1 MAPRRAQ
8 ITVIASFL
16 LVALLGASCAK
27 GSDFGEVNAASD
39 KYGASLETSTTVD
52 GLTAFAQSRGLS
64 GNASKR
70 AGATQNLLDAIAE
83 DPELLNNLENLTTEE
98 LEELTGLSSDELDE
112 LGITPATVTA
122 LGSVLTEI
130 GGGED
135 EEGVDGNLANAVL
148 VKGDQL
154 TAEGIA
160 FMSTLDPAT
169 MATLIGTAATVGPEV
184 TGPLGELLAF
194 IDPTGL
200 GLLAGDDAALA
211 TLTVIMAAILGDD
224 PRKLENFNNLE
235 DVDPRFA
242 NVFGALTRLAS
253 TLEPEFVETIN
264 RFTRILG
271 PNTLKAV
278 AAGVGILTRPAV
290 AALVEEAVSDPVVVG
305 TMFGSFLIM
314 VPGLAELVAPESFGS
329 DPRSIYTGIAA
340 IYLTSLVNM
349 DAPGIRD
356 FLARLGVKVHPDLLD

>member
-1 MAPRRAQ
+1 
-8 ITVIASFL
+8 
-16 LVALLGASCAK
+16 
-27 GSDFGEVNAASD
+27 
-39 KYGASLETSTTVD
+39 
-52 GLTAFAQSRGLS
+52 
-64 GNASKR
+64 
-70 AGATQNLLDAIAE
+70 
-83 DPELLNNLENLTTEE
+83 
-98 LEELTGLSSDELDE
+98 
-112 LGITPATVTA
+112 
-122 LGSVLTEI
+122 
-130 GGGED
+130 
-135 EEGVDGNLANAVL
+135 
-148 VKGDQL
+148 
-154 TAEGIA
+154 
-160 FMSTLDPAT
+160 
-169 MATLIGTAATVGPEV
+169 
-184 TGPLGELLAF
+184 
-194 IDPTGL
+194 
-200 GLLAGDDAALA
+200 
-211 TLTVIMAAILGDD
+211 MAAILGDD